1 MGGVETAMARTGR
14 RKIVCA
20 VSISLLVALLFPFAV
35 YLSSLNLH
43 VWLSNLFSFTAPWR
57 RRAGQGSA

>member
-1 MGGVETAMARTGR
+1 MKDAVMGGVETAMARTGR

-43 VWLSNLFSFTAPWR
+43 V
-57 RRAGQGSA
+57 